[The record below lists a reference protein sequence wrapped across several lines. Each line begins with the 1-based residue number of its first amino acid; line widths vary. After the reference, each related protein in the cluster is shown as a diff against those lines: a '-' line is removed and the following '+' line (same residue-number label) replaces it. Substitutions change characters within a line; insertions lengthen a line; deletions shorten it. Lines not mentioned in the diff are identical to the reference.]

1 MNTRRNKHRRQN
13 RSNRNRNR
21 NKNKNRNISKRK
33 NKNIKRTYKA
43 VQSHKVHTYKP
54 TGGAA
59 VKAGSYGCV
68 FSPNLTCAHNQGS
81 HIPGAR
87 HGADSVDGSMISKLM
102 YKKDADHELAELSE
116 LNSLLAQIPN
126 QEKYFL
132 SRSTYSCI
140 PRELSNSDLK
150 NFETCNMLT
159 EHGIK
164 SNNVNLHLDE
174 LRILNM
180 KNGGMDIDD
189 YLSKVTSEHGN
200 SDASL
205 KILNTNLIKLLKF
218 GIIPLNRLNFNHYDV
233 KSGNVLID
241 DHLEVKLIDW
251 GLASSHDGKNIP
263 RIITNRSFAFN
274 IPYSIIFF
282 NDFIKHWIRDE
293 FRKHHLIG
301 SSTGKNETIRII
313 AINLVNLII
322 HNHSGHETTI
332 VHIFR
337 RLYREYLEPEEG
349 GFISSSISTSN
360 LVEYVY
366 NVIVKYTDDLGH
378 FNDVAFFN
386 EVFAFNSDIFG
397 FVIIYESILN
407 KLKLPRL
414 MEDKIVKILLK
425 YCVGSE
431 FAVKRIDVDILVK
444 ELEDITN

>member
-1 MNTRRNKHRRQN
+1 MNAQTAKNRRQN
-13 RSNRNRNR
+13 RSNKSRNRNR
-21 NKNKNRNISKRK
+21 NRNR
-33 NKNIKRTYKA
+33 NIKRTYKA
-43 VQSHKVHTYKP
+43 VKYHKAHTDKP

-68 FSPNLTCAHNQGS
+68 FSPKLKCAQNKGS

-87 HGADSVDGSMISKLM
+87 HGADSVDGNMISKLM

-140 PRELSNSDLK
+140 PHVLSDSDLT

-159 EHGIK
+159 ENGITRY
-164 SNNVNLHLDE
+164 NVNSHLEE
-174 LRILNM
+174 LSILNM

-189 YLSKVTSEHGN
+189 YLRNITPESGN
-200 SDASL
+200 SGTYL

-218 GIIPLNRLNFNHYDV
+218 GIIPLNKLKFNHYDV
-233 KSGNVLID
+233 KSGNVLIND
-241 DHLEVKLIDW
+241 QHEVRLIDW
-251 GLASSHDGKNIP
+251 GLSSSCDGKTIP

-282 NDFIKHWIRDE
+282 NHFIKNWIHSE
-293 FRKHHLIG
+293 FSKHNLLK
-301 SSTGKNETIRII
+301 SYTGKNETIRII
-313 AINLVNLII
+313 VINLVNFII
-322 HNHSGHETTI
+322 HKHTGHENTI

-337 RLYREYLEPEEG
+337 RLYSEYLDPKEG
-349 GFISSSISTSN
+349 GFVSSSIVTSN
-360 LVEYVY
+360 IVEYVY
-366 NVIVKYTDDLGH
+366 NVMVKYTNDLGY
-378 FNDVAFFN
+378 FDDVAFFY

-397 FVIIYESILN
+397 FVTIYESILN
-407 KLKLPRL
+407 KLSLHSLIRN
-414 MEDKIVKILLK
+414 KIVKILLK

-431 FAVKRIDVDILVK
+431 FAVKRIDVDILVN
-444 ELEDITN
+444 ELEDITNNNHY